1 MSVVKDSDGK
11 EYIIF
16 NESEL
21 YDDNEMGKKLEDF
34 EILQILGKGSY
45 GFVAKIRSKKIKK
58 YMQ

>member
-21 YDDNEMGKKLEDF
+21 SDDNEMGKKLEDF